1 MANPYT
7 NDLSS
12 HLLASD
18 PLRNFKFLVQ
28 FNPVTG
34 AKNNISVPAIGFM
47 TISGLN
53 VTTESIE
60 YREGG
65 YNTAAHQI
73 PGMTSF
79 SPVTFTRG
87 VTLGSNNN
95 HRWMK
100 RLFSVSTDT
109 AAGGHA
115 GGLQDNFR
123 YNVDISVLGHP
134 NPSGFQ
140 NAPASAIGDG
150 VTATSPENLFVAMRF
165 RLYNAWIRSLMY
177 SDLSAGSN
185 GLLVESMTLVH
196 EGLDIRWSTA
206 ADGYLSAPSFD

>member
-28 FNPVTG
+28 FNPVAHAATG
-34 AKNNISVPAIGFM
+34 NDINNISVPAIGFM

-87 VTLGSNNN
+87 VTLGSDNN

-109 AAGGHA
+109 AAKGHA

-140 NAPASAIGDG
+140 TVPQG
-150 VTATSPENLFVAMRF
+150 VGAGAANNVLVATSPD
-165 RLYNAWIRSLMY
+165 
-177 SDLSAGSN
+177 DL
-185 GLLVESMTLVH
+185 
-196 EGLDIRWSTA
+196 
-206 ADGYLSAPSFD
+206 